1 MASDAVFSLE
11 TAMSRAFVTGLKGA
25 VLSAEERSF
34 LADAAPWG
42 LILFRRNVEDQDQLK
57 RLTGEFRDAVGW
69 QAPVLI
75 DQEGG
80 RVQRLTAPNWRK
92 YPSGRRL
99 AGAASLVGD
108 IKLIEDVAHLMGD
121 DLSAVG
127 IDVDCA
133 PCLDIAT
140 DGMTPAIGDR
150 SYGERPE
157 MVADAGRA
165 FANGLMAA
173 GILPVIKHVPG
184 HGRARVDSHHELPV
198 VDASLESLAATD
210 FIPFAALADLPA
222 AMTAH
227 LVYTAIDADRPATQS
242 SEVIEK
248 IIRDRI
254 GFDGLLF
261 SDDLSMNAL
270 KGTIAQRAR
279 ATLAAGCDIALHCS
293 GDMAEM
299 VAVAAEAPLLAGK
312 AASRAEKALKG
323 RAGSPHDDVEGVLA
337 RLDAALAAFDAAGA

>member
-1 MASDAVFSLE
+1 MP
-11 TAMSRAFVTGLKGA
+11 RAFVTGLKGTQ
-25 VLSAEERSF
+25 LSADERAF

-42 LILFRRNVEDQDQLK
+42 GILFRRNVEDPGQLR
-57 RLTGEFRDAVGW
+57 RLVDAFRDALGW
-69 QAPVLI
+69 RAPVLI

-80 RVQRLTAPNWRK
+80 RVQRMTAPHWCK

-99 AGAASLVGD
+99 ADAAALVD
-108 IKLIEDVAHLMGD
+108 DSKLIEDVAHLIGD
-121 DLSAVG
+121 DLAAVG

-140 DGMTPAIGDR
+140 PGMTPAIGDR

-157 MVADAGRA
+157 LVAAAGRA
-165 FANGLMAA
+165 FASGLMSA
-173 GILPVIKHVPG
+173 GVLPVIKHVPG

-198 VDASLESLAATD
+198 VYADLESLASSD
-210 FIPFAALADLPA
+210 FAPFAALADLPA

-227 LVYTAIDADRPATQS
+227 LVYMAIDPDRPATQS
-242 SEVIEK
+242 PIVIGEVI
-248 IIRDRI
+248 RGRI

-270 KGTIAQRAR
+270 KGTLGERAK

-293 GDMAEM
+293 GDMTEM
-299 VAVAAEAPLLAGK
+299 IAVAAEAPELVGK
-312 AASRAEKALKG
+312 AAMRAHRALMIPK
-323 RAGSPHDDVEGVLA
+323 GSPHDDAEGVLG
-337 RLDAALAAFDAAGA
+337 RLDAALGALDAAGA

>member
-1 MASDAVFSLE
+1 MSL
-11 TAMSRAFVTGLKGA
+11 AFVTGLKGT
-25 VLSAEERSF
+25 VLSVEERAF
-34 LADAAPWG
+34 LAEAAPWG
-42 LILFRRNVEDQDQLK
+42 LILFRRNVENPEQMR
-57 RLTGEFRDAVGW
+57 RLTGDFRDAVGW

-80 RVQRLTAPNWRK
+80 RVQRLTTPHWRK

-99 AGAASLVGD
+99 AGAATLAGD
-108 IKLIEDVAHLMGD
+108 AKLIEDVAHLIGD
-121 DLSAVG
+121 DLATVG

-140 DGMTPAIGDR
+140 PDMTPAIGDR
-150 SYGERPE
+150 SYGEQPDL
-157 MVADAGRA
+157 VTAAGRA
-165 FANGLMAA
+165 FANGLIAA
-173 GILPVIKHVPG
+173 GVLPVIKHVPG

-198 VDASLESLAATD
+198 VDADLESLVATD
-210 FIPFAALADLPA
+210 FAPFVALADLPA

-227 LVYTAIDADRPATQS
+227 LVYPAIDAERPATQS
-242 SEVIEK
+242 SLVIER

-270 KGTIAQRAR
+270 KGTLAERAR

-293 GDMAEM
+293 GDMSEM
-299 VAVAAEAPLLAGK
+299 VAVAAETPVLAGK
-312 AASRAEKALKG
+312 AAARAERALKG
-323 RAGSPHDDVEGVLA
+323 RVGSPHDDADGVLA
-337 RLDAALAAFDAAGA
+337 RLDAALAVYDSAGV

>member
-1 MASDAVFSLE
+1 
-11 TAMSRAFVTGLKGA
+11 MSRAFVTGLKGLA
-25 VLSAEERSF
+25 LSSEERAF
-34 LADAAPWG
+34 VAEAAPWG
-42 LILFRRNVEDQDQLK
+42 LILFRRNVENPDQVR
-57 RLTGEFRDAVGW
+57 RLTGDFRDAVGW
-69 QAPVLI
+69 QAPVLV

-99 AGAASLVGD
+99 ADAAALAGD
-108 IKLIEDVAHLMGD
+108 AKLIEDVAHLIGD
-121 DLSAVG
+121 DLAAVG

-140 DGMTPAIGDR
+140 PGMTPAIGDR
-150 SYGERPE
+150 SYGEQPDL
-157 MVADAGRA
+157 VAAAGRA
-165 FANGLMAA
+165 FATGLISA
-173 GILPVIKHVPG
+173 GVLPVIKHVPG

-198 VDASLESLAATD
+198 VDADLDSLAATD
-210 FIPFAALADLPA
+210 FMPFAALADLPA

-242 SEVIEK
+242 SIVIEK
-248 IIRDRI
+248 VIRDRI

-270 KGTIAQRAR
+270 KGTLAERAR

-299 VAVAAEAPLLAGK
+299 ISVAAEAPELVGK
-312 AASRAEKALKG
+312 AAARAERALKG
-323 RAGSPHDDVEGVLA
+323 RAGAPHDDADGVLV
-337 RLDAALAAFDAAGA
+337 RLDAALAAFDAAGV

>member
-1 MASDAVFSLE
+1 
-11 TAMSRAFVTGLKGA
+11 MSRAFVTGLKGT
-25 VLSAEERSF
+25 VLSAGERSF
-34 LADAAPWG
+34 LSESAPWG
-42 LILFRRNVEDQDQLK
+42 LILFRRNVEDPDQVR
-57 RLTGEFRDAVGW
+57 RLTADFRDAVGW

-80 RVQRLTAPNWRK
+80 RVQRLTTPHWRK
-92 YPSGRRL
+92 YPSGKRL
-99 AGAASLVGD
+99 AGAAAYAAD
-108 IKLIEDVAHLMGD
+108 PRLIEDVAHLIGD
-121 DLSAVG
+121 DLAAVG

-140 DGMTPAIGDR
+140 PGMTPAIGDR
-150 SYGERPE
+150 SYGERPDL
-157 MVADAGRA
+157 VAAAGRA
-165 FANGLMAA
+165 FANGLISA
-173 GILPVIKHVPG
+173 GVLPVIKHVPG

-198 VDASLESLAATD
+198 VDSDMDGLASSD
-210 FIPFAALADLPA
+210 FAPFSALADLPA

-227 LVYTAIDADRPATQS
+227 LVYTAIDPHLPATQS
-242 SEVIEK
+242 PIIIEK

-270 KGTIAQRAR
+270 KGTLAERAR

-293 GDMAEM
+293 GDMVEM
-299 VAVAAEAPLLAGK
+299 MAVAAEAPELVGK
-312 AASRAEKALKG
+312 GAARAERALKG
-323 RAGSPHDDVEGVLA
+323 RAGSPHDDTNGVLA

>member
-1 MASDAVFSLE
+1 MP
-11 TAMSRAFVTGLKGA
+11 RAFVTGLKGA
-25 VLSAEERSF
+25 ALSVEERAF
-34 LADAAPWG
+34 VAEAAPWG
-42 LILFRRNVEDQDQLK
+42 LILFRRNVEDAEQLR
-57 RLTGEFRDAVGW
+57 RLTGDFRDAVGW
-69 QAPVLI
+69 SAPVLV

-99 AGAASLVGD
+99 ADAAMLAGD
-108 IKLIEDVAHLMGD
+108 TRLIEDVAHLIGD
-121 DLSAVG
+121 DLAAVG

-140 DGMTPAIGDR
+140 PGMTPAIGDR
-150 SYGERPE
+150 SYGEQPGL
-157 MVADAGRA
+157 VAAAGRA
-165 FANGLMAA
+165 FANGLIAA
-173 GILPVIKHVPG
+173 GVLPVIKHVPG

-198 VDASLESLAATD
+198 VDVALESLAIAD
-210 FIPFAALADLPA
+210 FAPFAALADLPA

-242 SEVIEK
+242 PVVIEQ
-248 IIRDRI
+248 IIRTRI

-270 KGTIAQRAR
+270 KGTLAERAR

-293 GDMAEM
+293 GNMGEM
-299 VAVAAEAPLLAGK
+299 VAVAAEAPELEGK
-312 AASRAEKALKG
+312 AASRAERALMARSG
-323 RAGSPHDDVEGVLA
+323 RPHDDADGVLA
-337 RLDAALAAFDAAGA
+337 RLEAALAAFDAAGS

>member
-1 MASDAVFSLE
+1 
-11 TAMSRAFVTGLKGA
+11 MSRAFVTGLGGTA
-25 VLSAEERSF
+25 LSTDERAF
-34 LADAAPWG
+34 LAEAAPWG
-42 LILFRRNVEDQDQLK
+42 LILFRRNVEDPDQLK
-57 RLTGEFRDAVGW
+57 RLTGDFRDAVGW
-69 QAPVLI
+69 RAPVLI

-80 RVQRLTAPNWRK
+80 RVQRLTAPHWRT

-99 AGAASLVGD
+99 AGAAALAGD
-108 IKLIEDVAHLMGD
+108 SALIADVAHLVGD
-121 DLSAVG
+121 DLAAVG

-150 SYGERPE
+150 SYGGRPDL
-157 MVADAGRA
+157 VAAAGRA

-173 GILPVIKHVPG
+173 GVVPVVKHVPG

-198 VDASLESLAATD
+198 VAADLDSLAAAD
-210 FIPFAALADLPA
+210 FAPFAALADLPA

-227 LVYTAIDADRPATQS
+227 LVYTAIDPERPATQS
-242 SEVIEK
+242 PVVIEK
-248 IIRDRI
+248 IIRGHI

-270 KGTIAQRAR
+270 EGTLAERAR

-293 GDMAEM
+293 GDMA
-299 VAVAAEAPLLAGK
+299 
-312 AASRAEKALKG
+312 
-323 RAGSPHDDVEGVLA
+323 
-337 RLDAALAAFDAAGA
+337 

>member
-1 MASDAVFSLE
+1 
-11 TAMSRAFVTGLKGA
+11 MSRAFVTGLKGSA
-25 VLSAEERSF
+25 LSAEERAF
-34 LADAAPWG
+34 LAEAAPWG
-42 LILFRRNVEDQDQLK
+42 LILFRRNVEDADQLR
-57 RLTGEFRDAVGW
+57 RLTADFRDAVGW
-69 QAPVLI
+69 RAPVLV

-99 AGAASLVGD
+99 AGAATLAGD
-108 IKLIEDVAHLMGD
+108 AKLIEDVAHLIGD
-121 DLSAVG
+121 DLAAVG

-140 DGMTPAIGDR
+140 PDMTPAIGDR
-150 SYGERPE
+150 SYGEQPGL
-157 MVADAGRA
+157 VAAAGRA
-165 FANGLMAA
+165 FANGLIAA
-173 GILPVIKHVPG
+173 GVLPVIKHIPG

-198 VDASLESLAATD
+198 VDVALESLAIAD
-210 FIPFAALADLPA
+210 FAPFAALADLPA

-242 SEVIEK
+242 PVVIEQ
-248 IIRDRI
+248 IIRKRI

-270 KGTIAQRAR
+270 KGTLAERAR

-293 GDMAEM
+293 GDMGEM
-299 VAVAAEAPLLAGK
+299 VAVATEAPELEGK
-312 AASRAEKALKG
+312 AASRAERALMARSG
-323 RAGSPHDDVEGVLA
+323 RPHDDADGVLA
-337 RLDAALAAFDAAGA
+337 RLDTALAAFDAAGS